1 MSKGLTALQPAKV
14 ASGAGAKALCYHFG
28 ESVRHVVLSSR
39 AQRFTI
45 KKQEAAKVRTTQA
58 VRLFQYRVEDR
69 REVARRG
76 VDDLQDLGSCS
87 LLFQRLPCSVMRRA
101 FSIAI
106 TACAA
111 KA

>member
-28 ESVRHVVLSSR
+28 ESLRHVVLSSR

-58 VRLFQYRVEDR
+58 VRLLQYRVEDR
-69 REVARRG
+69 RELPGEELMTCRTSAVA
-76 VDDLQDLGSCS
+76 VCCS
-87 LLFQRLPCSVMRRA
+87 SASLVSVMR
-101 FSIAI
+101 
-106 TACAA
+106 
-111 KA
+111 